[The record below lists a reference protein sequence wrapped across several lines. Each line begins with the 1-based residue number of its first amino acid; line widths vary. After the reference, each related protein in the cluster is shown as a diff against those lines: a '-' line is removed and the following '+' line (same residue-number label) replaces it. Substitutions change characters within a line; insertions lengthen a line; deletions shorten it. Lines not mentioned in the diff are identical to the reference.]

1 MVQLHP
7 QDGPPTA
14 LLRQAEY
21 VKSHPVELD
30 FRTNGQMDVTLLWD
44 RVDDTVVVQVLDWA
58 TSRLFT
64 VRPPRDRALDA
75 FRHPFAYGEV
85 GDDGIV
91 GA

>member
-7 QDGPPTA
+7 QGGPPTA
-14 LLRQAEY
+14 LVRQAEY

-30 FRTNGQMDVTLLWD
+30 FRTNGQTDVTLLWD
-44 RVDDTVVVQVLDWA
+44 RVDDTIIVQVLDWA
-58 TSRLFT
+58 TSRLLT

>member
-7 QDGPPTA
+7 QGGPPTA

-44 RVDDTVVVQVLDWA
+44 RVDDTDWA
-58 TSRLFT
+58 TSRLLT

>member
-1 MVQLHP
+1 VVRLHP
-7 QDGPPTA
+7 PGGPLAT
-14 LLRQAEY
+14 LLRQAEHM
-21 VKSHPVELD
+21 KSHPVELD

-44 RVDDTVVVQVLDWA
+44 RVDDTIVVQVLDWA
-58 TSRLFT
+58 TSQLFT

-85 GDDGIV
+85 GDDGVV

>member
-1 MVQLHP
+1 MN
-7 QDGPPTA
+7 
-14 LLRQAEY
+14 RQ
-21 VKSHPVELD
+21 PVELD
-30 FRTNGQMDVTLLWD
+30 FRSTGQMDVTLLWD

-75 FRHPFAYGEV
+75 FRHPFAYGKV